1 MALRDKQAAFVNEYL
16 IDFNATR
23 AAQRAG
29 YTGNENTLGVTGHDL
44 LRNPKI
50 AEVIR
55 MRLNEA
61 AMSADEVLMR
71 LAAQGRADMGPWLT
85 DDGEIDIAAMKR
97 DRATHL
103 IHKVKRTERSGETPA
118 GGTWN
123 QVTTEVELHPAQNA
137 LVQLGKH
144 HKLFTDQVQHSGEV
158 TIVKGFVE
166 VTPDDWDK
174 DKNSTDGGL

>member
-1 MALRDKQAAFVNEYL
+1 LALRDKQAAFVNEYL

-55 MRLNEA
+55 VRLNEA
-61 AMSADEVLMR
+61 AMTADEVLMR

-103 IHKVKRTERSGETPA
+103 IHKVKRTERSGETNS
-118 GGTWN
+118 GGSWN
-123 QVTTEVELHPAQNA
+123 QVTTEIELHPAQSA
-137 LVQLGKH
+137 LVTLGKH
-144 HKLFTDQVQHSGEV
+144 HKLWVDRQEV
-158 TIVKGFVE
+158 MGK
-166 VTPDDWDK
+166 
-174 DKNSTDGGL
+174 DGGPIVFEVIYGDDGAETPTT